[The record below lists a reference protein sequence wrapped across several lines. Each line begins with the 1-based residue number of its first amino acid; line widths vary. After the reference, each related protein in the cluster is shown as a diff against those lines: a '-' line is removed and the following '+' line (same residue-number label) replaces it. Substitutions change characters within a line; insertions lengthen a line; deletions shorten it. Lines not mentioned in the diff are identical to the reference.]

1 MLGKLPSSSQPTSVF
16 PKSFI
21 KKYIYIFFTGKTTL
35 SGKVLFYVFYIK
47 GKAGE
52 ALLIAMSWLYLRK
65 ILHFKITIQKQ
76 RL

>member
-1 MLGKLPSSSQPTSVF
+1 MLGKIPSSSQPTSVF

-21 KKYIYIFFTGKTTL
+21 KKYFFFTGKTTL
-35 SGKVLFYVFYIK
+35 SGKVLFCVFYIK